1 MTIRTLSVLG
11 VMLEPRP
18 KTLSKNLMMSR
29 LLPMEFLVMEI
40 LLTLPIL
47 RILLALPTLPSPLIL
62 LMILLRRSHL
72 QTMKTQ
78 TMKICLSSPGEL
90 GDCDGESHDSYEAL
104 RAWNKKS
111 GI

>member
-40 LLTLPIL
+40 LLTLLIL
-47 RILLALPTLPSPLIL
+47 LILLALPTPPTLIL
-62 LMILLRRSHL
+62 LMILVRRSHL
-72 QTMKTQ
+72 QTMKSQ

>member
-40 LLTLPIL
+40 LLTL
-47 RILLALPTLPSPLIL
+47 LIL